1 MFVPVIIP
9 TQDASPHAQEMGR
22 RVAALIRDYRL
33 QHQDASST
41 DVYFA
46 LRIAAAETGSAA
58 RRSRIVILAAVIV
71 AVLVAALLAFARS
84 GHGET
89 GMLSFAVLGIIIAAL
104 GVLVVFKRRIG

>member
-1 MFVPVIIP
+1 MFVPVIVP
-9 TQDASPHAQEMGR
+9 TQHASPHAEEMGR

-41 DVYFA
+41 DVHFA
-46 LRIAAAETGSAA
+46 LRIAAAETGSET

-71 AVLVAALLAFARS
+71 ALMLAGLLAFTRS

-89 GMLSFAVLGIIIAAL
+89 GMLSFVVLGIIIAAL
-104 GVLVVFKRRIG
+104 GALVVLKSRSA